1 MTAHRLIPAFILAV
15 FLAAPGVSSAQ
26 SNAAV
31 EVLVWVRDQGRF
43 VDGLALDD
51 FEIYE
56 DGALQTPASLH
67 LVREQSILRE
77 EVRQAV
83 SPDLQRNFY
92 LLFQTTDW
100 NARLGE
106 AVDHLFRSLLLPGDA
121 MTLVTPMKPYGLTPD
136 ALARRPMAALSKEMQ
151 QILRRDIQQ
160 GGGDYRDTIRELRRV
175 VRAIGG
181 DRHSPDT
188 DMETDSGTTFGLEM
202 QLERYKEGLRK
213 LENMRL
219 LDQRRLIDFAES
231 LRGRPGRNFVVF
243 FYQREFRPEISA
255 SALNALMDRYQDS
268 PNIRGDLQDLFQ
280 FYHRRTTLDEDL
292 IRKAF
297 ADAAM
302 TFSFIFM
309 NKEAQYIQGATMKEQ
324 SEDVFELFSAVARAT
339 GGLPDTSQNPAS
351 SFRTAAEASRSY
363 YLLTY
368 VPINLERDGRFREI
382 EVRVKGRDIPVSCRA
397 GYYAKGGRPIS

>member
-1 MTAHRLIPAFILAV
+1 MKSKRSVPLSLLVLVLA
-15 FLAAPGVSSAQ
+15 LAGPSPAQ

-31 EVLVWVRDQGRF
+31 EVLVWVHDQGRF

-67 LVREQSILRE
+67 LVREQNILRQ
-77 EVRQAV
+77 EVRQAA
-83 SPDLQRNFY
+83 SPDLHRHFY

-106 AVDHLFRSLLLPGDA
+106 AVDHLFSSLLLPGAA
-121 MTLVTPMKPYGLTPD
+121 MRLVTPMKPYSLTPD
-136 ALARRPMAALSKEMQ
+136 AMARRPMAALSKEMQ

-160 GGGDYRDTIRELRRV
+160 GGGDYRDTLRELRRV

-255 SALNALMDRYQDS
+255 TALNALMDMYQDT

-280 FYHRRTTLDEDL
+280 FYHRRATLDEDL

-324 SEDVFELFSAVARAT
+324 SEDVFKLFSAVARAT
-339 GGLPDTSQNPAS
+339 GGLPDTSQNPAA

-368 VPINLERDGRFREI
+368 VPGNPERDGRFREI
-382 EVRVKGRDIPVSCRA
+382 EVRVKRGDFPVSCRA
-397 GYYAKGGRPIS
+397 GYYAKGSRPIS